1 MNYTISHDYENVK
14 KKIDKNINSLCDY
27 LIEII
32 DTHPELDLIIDEMR
46 SIPRYVIDTE
56 DLKIPIKEIK
66 IKPSELSNN
75 FILWLTF
82 ETDVEEISINGNIKR
97 GQDLMEL
104 IKMKNNLDDVN
115 KSLNKIQNINKKAG
129 IFGKGV
135 VSNEQYKR

>member
-27 LIEII
+27 LIKII
-32 DTHPELDLIIDEMR
+32 DTHPELDLIIDQMR
-46 SIPRYVIDTE
+46 SIPRYVINTE

-82 ETDVEEISINGNIKR
+82 EFETDVEEIFINGNIKR
-97 GQDLMEL
+97 GEDLMEL
-104 IKMKNNLDDVN
+104 IKMKNDLDDVN

-129 IFGKGV
+129 VF
-135 VSNEQYKR
+135 

>member
-82 ETDVEEISINGNIKR
+82 ETDVEEISIDGNIKR

-129 IFGKGV
+129 VFKKGV
-135 VSNEQYKR
+135 VSNG

>member
-27 LIEII
+27 LIKII
-32 DTHPELDLIIDEMR
+32 DTHPELDLIINQMR
-46 SIPRYVIDTE
+46 SIPRYVINTE

-82 ETDVEEISINGNIKR
+82 EFETDVEEIFINGNIKR

-104 IKMKNNLDDVN
+104 IKMKNDLDDVN

-129 IFGKGV
+129 VF
-135 VSNEQYKR
+135 

>member
-32 DTHPELDLIIDEMR
+32 DTHPELGLIIDQMR

-75 FILWLTF
+75 FILWLSF
-82 ETDVEEISINGNIKR
+82 ETDVEEISIDGNIKR

-135 VSNEQYKR
+135 VSNE

>member
-27 LIEII
+27 LIKII
-32 DTHPELDLIIDEMR
+32 DTHPELDLIIDQMR
-46 SIPRYVIDTE
+46 SIPRYVINTE

-82 ETDVEEISINGNIKR
+82 EFETDVEEIFINGNIKR

-104 IKMKNNLDDVN
+104 IKMKNDLYDVN

-129 IFGKGV
+129 VF
-135 VSNEQYKR
+135 

>member
-56 DLKIPIKEIK
+56 ELKMPIKEIK

-82 ETDVEEISINGNIKR
+82 ETDVEEISIDGNIKR

-104 IKMKNNLDDVN
+104 IKIKNNLDDVN

-129 IFGKGV
+129 IFEKGV
-135 VSNEQYKR
+135 VSNE

>member
-27 LIEII
+27 LIKII
-32 DTHPELDLIIDEMR
+32 DTHPELDLIIDQMR
-46 SIPRYVIDTE
+46 SIPRYVINTE

-82 ETDVEEISINGNIKR
+82 EFETDVEEIFINGNIKR
-97 GQDLMEL
+97 GQDLIEL
-104 IKMKNNLDDVN
+104 IKMKNDLDDVN

-129 IFGKGV
+129 VF
-135 VSNEQYKR
+135 

>member
-27 LIEII
+27 LINII

-104 IKMKNNLDDVN
+104 IKIKNNLDDVN

-135 VSNEQYKR
+135 VSNE